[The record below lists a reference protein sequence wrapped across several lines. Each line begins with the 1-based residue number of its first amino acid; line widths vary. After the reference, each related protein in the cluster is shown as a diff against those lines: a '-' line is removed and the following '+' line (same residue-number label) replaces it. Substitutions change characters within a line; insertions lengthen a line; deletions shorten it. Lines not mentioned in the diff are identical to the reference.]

1 MKNKMIQIGGVMIA
15 LLALAALIGSTMT
28 FAQDDTPDTTPATE
42 VEDSP
47 TVPGNGMGMM
57 MGMGHGRMQGMQGMQ
72 GPRFFNSENYDAAL
86 ADELGITV
94 EELNAARQA
103 AKETVLQQLVADGT
117 ITQAQADA
125 ILSGEGLRSIGPLM
139 LHEEMQAVIADAL
152 GITVAELEAAHAEGK
167 RLPELAAELGVALE
181 DVQTAVQAAH
191 EAAIQQAVEDGL
203 ITQEQADWMRQR
215 HNNGMSM
222 GMGMGMPG
230 GGPRGGHHGGQGGFG
245 GGFSPRGGGQG
256 NGNGTGSV
264 APQG

>member
-1 MKNKMIQIGGVMIA
+1 MKNKMIQIGGVLIA
-15 LLALAALIGSTMT
+15 LLALAALIGATMT
-28 FAQDDTPDTTPATE
+28 FAQDDTPDTTPAPE
-42 VEDSP
+42 VEDTP
-47 TVPGNGMGMM
+47 TVPGSGMGMM
-57 MGMGHGRMQGMQGMQ
+57 MGMGHGRMQG
-72 GPRFFNSENYDAAL
+72 PRFFNGENYDAAL

-103 AKETVLQQLVADGT
+103 AKENVLQQLVADGT

-125 ILSGEGLRSIGPLM
+125 ILSGEGLHSLGPLM

-152 GITVAELEAAHAEGK
+152 GITVAELEAARAEGK
-167 RLPELAAELGVALE
+167 RLPELAAESGVALE

-203 ITQEQADWMRQR
+203 ITQEQADWMLQR
-215 HNNGMSM
+215 HNNGMGM

-245 GGFSPRGGGQG
+245 GGFGPRGGGQG
-256 NGNGTGSV
+256 NGNGNGTV

>member
-1 MKNKMIQIGGVMIA
+1 MKNKMIQIGGVFIA
-15 LLALAALIGSTMT
+15 LLALAALIGATMT
-28 FAQDDTPDTTPATE
+28 FAQDDAPEATPVPETE
-42 VEDSP
+42 DVP
-47 TVPGNGMGMM
+47 VVPGNVMGLM
-57 MGMGHGRMQGMQGMQ
+57 MGMGHGRMQGMQ

-103 AKETVLQQLVADGT
+103 AKESVLQQLVADGT

-125 ILSGEGLRSIGPLM
+125 ILSGDGLRSIGPLM

-191 EAAIQQAVEDGL
+191 EAAILQAVADGL
-203 ITQEQADWMRQR
+203 ITQEQADWMLQR
-215 HNNGMSM
+215 HNN

-230 GGPRGGHHGGQGGFG
+230 GGPRGGHHGGHGGFG
-245 GGFSPRGGGQG
+245 PQGGGQG
-256 NGNGTGSV
+256 NGAGLAS
-264 APQG
+264 PQG

>member
-1 MKNKMIQIGGVMIA
+1 MKNKMIQIGGVLIA
-15 LLALAALIGSTMT
+15 LLALAALIGATMT
-28 FAQDDTPDTTPATE
+28 FAQNDTPDTTPAPE
-42 VEDSP
+42 VEDAP
-47 TVPGNGMGMM
+47 TAPGNGMGMM

-191 EAAIQQAVEDGL
+191 EAAILQAVADGL
-203 ITQEQADWMRQR
+203 ITQEQADWMLER
-215 HNNGMSM
+215 HNN

-230 GGPRGGHHGGQGGFG
+230 GGPRGGHHGGHGGFG
-245 GGFSPRGGGQG
+245 GGFGPQGGGQG
-256 NGNGTGSV
+256 NGNGNSSA

>member
-1 MKNKMIQIGGVMIA
+1 MIQIGGVVIA
-15 LLALAALIGSTMT
+15 LLALTALIGTAMT
-28 FAQDDTPDTTPATE
+28 FAQDDTPDTTPAPE
-42 VEDSP
+42 AEDTP

-57 MGMGHGRMQGMQGMQ
+57 MGMGHGRMPGMH
-72 GPRFFNSENYDAAL
+72 GPRFFNSEAYDAAL

-139 LHEEMQAVIADAL
+139 LPEQMQAVVADAL
-152 GITVAELEAAHAEGK
+152 GITVAELEAARAEGK

-191 EAAIQQAVEDGL
+191 EAAILQAVEDGL
-203 ITQEQADWMRQR
+203 ITQEQADWMRQQ
-215 HNNGMSM
+215 HNNGMGM
-222 GMGMGMPG
+222 GMGLGMPG
-230 GGPRGGHHGGQGGFG
+230 GGPRGGHHGGPGGFG
-245 GGFSPRGGGQG
+245 GGFGPRGGGQG
-256 NGNGTGSV
+256 NGNGTGPV

>member
-1 MKNKMIQIGGVMIA
+1 MKNKIAQVGGILIV
-15 LLALAALIGSTMT
+15 LVALAALIGASMT
-28 FAQDDTPDTTPATE
+28 FAQDDTPEDTPVPETE
-42 VEDSP
+42 DVP
-47 TVPGNGMGMM
+47 VVPGSGMGMM
-57 MGMGHGRMQGMQGMQ
+57 GMAHGRMQGMPGSH
-72 GPRFFNSENYDAAL
+72 FFDQEAYDAAL

-94 EELNAARQA
+94 EELDAARQA

-181 DVQTAVQAAH
+181 DVRTAVQAAH
-191 EAAIQQAVEDGL
+191 EAAVLQAVEDGL
-203 ITQEQADWMRQR
+203 ITQEQADWMLTRPFAGP
-215 HNNGMSM
+215 H
-222 GMGMGMPG
+222 G
-230 GGPRGGHHGGQGGFG
+230 GGMQGGHHGGQGGFG
-245 GGFSPRGGGQG
+245 PRSGGQG
-256 NGNGTGSV
+256 NGNNNGGNGFA

>member
-1 MKNKMIQIGGVMIA
+1 MKNKMIQIGGVLIA

-28 FAQDDTPDTTPATE
+28 FAQDDTPDTIPAPE
-42 VEDSP
+42 VEDAP
-47 TVPGNGMGMM
+47 TAPGSGMGMM
-57 MGMGHGRMQGMQGMQ
+57 MGMGHGRMPGMPGMP
-72 GPRFFNSENYDAAL
+72 GPRFFNSETYDAAL

-94 EELNAARQA
+94 DELNAARQA

-125 ILSGEGLRSIGPLM
+125 ILSGEGLRSLGPLVTP
-139 LHEEMQAVIADAL
+139 EEMQAVIADAL
-152 GITVAELEAAHAEGK
+152 GITVDELEAAHAEGK
-167 RLPELAAELGVALE
+167 RLPELAAELGVALA

-191 EAAIQQAVEDGL
+191 EAAILQAVADGL
-203 ITQEQADWMRQR
+203 ITQDQADRMLERQG
-215 HNNGMSM
+215 NGM

-245 GGFSPRGGGQG
+245 GGFGPRGGGQG

>member
-1 MKNKMIQIGGVMIA
+1 MKNKIVQIGGILIVFVA
-15 LLALAALIGSTMT
+15 LVALIGATMT
-28 FAQDDTPDTTPATE
+28 FAQDDTPDTTPAPE
-42 VEDSP
+42 VEDAP
-47 TVPGNGMGMM
+47 TTPGGGMGMM
-57 MGMGHGRMQGMQGMQ
+57 MGHGRMQGMQGMQDMQGMQ

-103 AKETVLQQLVADGT
+103 AKGSVLQQLVADGT

-139 LHEEMQAVIADAL
+139 LHEEMQAVIAEAL

-191 EAAIQQAVEDGL
+191 EAAILQAVEDGL
-203 ITQEQADWMRQR
+203 ITQEQADWMLER
-215 HNNGMSM
+215 HNNGM

-230 GGPRGGHHGGQGGFG
+230 GGPRGGHHGGHGGFG
-245 GGFSPRGGGQG
+245 PQGGGQG
-256 NGNGTGSV
+256 NGNGNNSA

>member
-1 MKNKMIQIGGVMIA
+1 MKNKMIQIGGVLIA
-15 LLALAALIGSTMT
+15 LLALAALIGATMT
-28 FAQDDTPDTTPATE
+28 FAQDDTPDTTPAPE
-42 VEDSP
+42 VEDTP
-47 TVPGNGMGMM
+47 TVPGSGMGMM
-57 MGMGHGRMQGMQGMQ
+57 MGMGHGRMQG
-72 GPRFFNSENYDAAL
+72 PRFFNGENYDAAL

-103 AKETVLQQLVADGT
+103 AKENVLQQLVADGT

-125 ILSGEGLRSIGPLM
+125 ILSGEGLRSLGPLM

-152 GITVAELEAAHAEGK
+152 GITVAELEAARAEGK

-215 HNNGMSM
+215 HNNGMGM

-245 GGFSPRGGGQG
+245 GGFGPRGGGQG
-256 NGNGTGSV
+256 NGNGPV